1 MIKLNVW
8 TLYPYTKII
17 FAKLFD
23 VLGMRNLLF
32 SSLNIA
38 RTVAA
43 YIHIMNPLKWIFSF
57 SLHLGS
63 IYSPFQAF
71 LNSPNSCHKRSG
83 SWLYPFS
90 KFKNKILKKSYFF
103 LTLIYTHTYTEPSRM
118 NIFIFCAFFFGLFLA
133 KLKWDF
139 SYIQFAYR
147 ILY

>member
-43 YIHIMNPLKWIFSF
+43 Y
-57 SLHLGS
+57 
-63 IYSPFQAF
+63 A
-71 LNSPNSCHKRSG
+71 
-83 SWLYPFS
+83 
-90 KFKNKILKKSYFF
+90 
-103 LTLIYTHTYTEPSRM
+103 
-118 NIFIFCAFFFGLFLA
+118 
-133 KLKWDF
+133 
-139 SYIQFAYR
+139 YI
-147 ILY
+147 